1 LRYLLLLTTAILTAC
16 AGAEVQEIPEPA
28 KPQLT
33 FESDRFGN
41 APKIADPHDIFRLT
55 AEQRRAFLN
64 YFDAPLRARIP
75 ANQRVYD
82 YLETVT
88 TDFNFRGDTLTAAV
102 TLERGAGNCL
112 SLAILT
118 TALAD
123 LVDVEIDYQLMDSA
137 PVFESQGQVIY
148 KGVHARSILY
158 DRAWKPEDDMFVV
171 RRKGIRVDYFP
182 SGTERF
188 IGNLSRDEFI
198 AMYYSNLAADSLSLD
213 DYSSAFWL
221 LNQSLAYAPGNDA
234 AINMMA
240 VVYRRAGDPQKA
252 EEIYRYGIEHLAD
265 KVTLLRNYR
274 ILLNDQGRFAEA
286 DEVATQLERLG
297 EPNPFDWIH
306 AAQQAHSEGQY
317 TEAISLY
324 KKAVAIAPYLHESYF
339 GMARSHYELGN
350 RERAETELAQ
360 ALERAD
366 RASTRSLYE
375 AKLAAL
381 TGSPIEE

>member
-1 LRYLLLLTTAILTAC
+1 
-16 AGAEVQEIPEPA
+16 
-28 KPQLT
+28 
-33 FESDRFGN
+33 
-41 APKIADPHDIFRLT
+41 
-55 AEQRRAFLN
+55 
-64 YFDAPLRARIP
+64 
-75 ANQRVYD
+75 
-82 YLETVT
+82 
-88 TDFNFRGDTLTAAV
+88 
-102 TLERGAGNCL
+102 
-112 SLAILT
+112 
-118 TALAD
+118 
-123 LVDVEIDYQLMDSA
+123 
-137 PVFESQGQVIY
+137 
-148 KGVHARSILY
+148 
-158 DRAWKPEDDMFVV
+158 
-171 RRKGIRVDYFP
+171 
-182 SGTERF
+182 
-188 IGNLSRDEFI
+188 
-198 AMYYSNLAADSLSLD
+198 LD

-375 AKLAAL
+375 AKLTAL